1 MFTSIQKKL
10 LLEKPLLWNT
20 KFVPMI
26 ILGIVFHIVHF
37 FLGWLQGTVNFSNK
51 NKIDIE
57 FSAVSF
63 GILAVILAII
73 LWLVAYFKNNSFK
86 SFYKKSKNSL
96 FYEWLQLFVIIFLL
110 SSFYV
115 SFSIGKQLHE
125 RSYFSYEE
133 TQKRCEIIAN
143 ADIFIDGF
151 FKGTEID
158 SLASGL
164 IDSLGNKTAK
174 LKRQEVDYYATAVD
188 AQELVYKDHIVFNGK
203 KFKEYS
209 LLNRGIHEFSIISKK
224 MDSLNEI
231 KVKNWLFENDVASVK
246 KLMTNYLD
254 LINEH
259 ELKTNLTLDTW
270 FEATYKSPNFDS
282 FLYISPYFK
291 EYETYN
297 SYRYNQYENSV
308 VKPYDV
314 KYSKFFIQQ
323 DILKDKYETVS
334 LAHTNGLIDFDTI
347 IVFLYLAMSSSLL
360 LFSFRVTSG
369 KSWLIALVS
378 LGIINIVIGV
388 FGALGSSSSFYFG
401 SLLVIFIGISIYFGK
416 VYIEAKRKEI
426 SEIILNLISW
436 LSVYF
441 IPIIYNLVTDYY
453 MNSQYIDDYKYIS
466 PEYTWLREHTSTMFV
481 LNFIFM
487 IFALFLLGRIIR
499 NWKGI
504 AEN

>member
-20 KFVPMI
+20 KFIPMV
-26 ILGIVFHIVHF
+26 ILGMAFHIVQF
-37 FLGWLQGTVNFSNK
+37 FLGWFQGTIDFTNKTKVN
-51 NKIDIE
+51 IE
-57 FSAVSF
+57 FSAISF
-63 GILAVILAII
+63 GILAVIITII

-96 FYEWLQLFVIIFLL
+96 FYEWLQLFVVIFLL
-110 SSFYV
+110 SSFYL
-115 SFSIGKQLHE
+115 SFSMGRQLHE
-125 RSYFSYEE
+125 RSYYSYED

-151 FKGTEID
+151 FKGTEVD

-174 LKRQEVDYYATAVD
+174 LKRQEIDSFAAATD
-188 AQELVYKDHIVFNGK
+188 EELIYKDYILFKGK
-203 KFKEYS
+203 KYKEYS
-209 LLNRGIHEFSIISKK
+209 LLNRGIHEFSIISEEA
-224 MDSLNEI
+224 DSLNEI
-231 KVKNWLFENDVASVK
+231 KVKNWLFGNDITAVK
-246 KLMTNYLD
+246 KLMTDYLG

-259 ELKTNLTLDTW
+259 QLKTNLTLETW
-270 FEATYKSPNFDS
+270 FEATYKSPKFDS

-297 SYRYNQYENSV
+297 SYRYHQYETSI

-314 KYSKFFIQQ
+314 KYSKYYIQQ

-334 LAHTNGLIDFDTI
+334 VAHTNNLIDFDAV
-347 IVFLYLAMSSSLL
+347 IVFLYLALSCSLL
-360 LFSFRVTSG
+360 LFSFRVSSG

-378 LGIINIVIGV
+378 LGIINVIIGI

-401 SLLVIFIGISIYFGK
+401 SMLAFFIGISIYYVK
-416 VYIEAKRKEI
+416 IYVEAKRKEI
-426 SEIILNLISW
+426 SGIILNLILW

-441 IPIIYNLVTDYY
+441 IPIIYNLITDYY
-453 MNSQYIDDYKYIS
+453 KKSEYKYGYDYVS
-466 PEYTWLREHTSTMFV
+466 PEYTWLREHFSTMFV

-487 IFALFLLGRIIR
+487 IFVLFLLSRMIR

>member
-1 MFTSIQKKL
+1 MFTSIQKKI

-20 KFVPMI
+20 KFVPMVL
-26 ILGIVFHIVHF
+26 LGMAFHIVHF
-37 FLGWLQGTVNFSNK
+37 ILGWLQGTIDFSNK
-51 NKIDIE
+51 SKIDIE

-63 GILAVILAII
+63 GILAVILAVI

-96 FYEWLQLFVIIFLL
+96 FYEWLHLFVILFLL
-110 SSFYV
+110 STFYL
-115 SFSIGKQLHE
+115 SFSIGKQLHQ
-125 RSYFSYEE
+125 RSYYSYDD

-143 ADIFIDGF
+143 ADIFIDGY

-174 LKRQEVDYYATAVD
+174 FKRQAVDYYANE
-188 AQELVYKDHIVFNGK
+188 ELVYKDYILFNGK
-203 KFKEYS
+203 KFNAYS
-209 LLNRGIHEFSIISKK
+209 LMNRGIHEFSIISKAT
-224 MDSLNEI
+224 DSLNEI
-231 KVKNWLFENDVASVK
+231 KVKNWLFENDVAAVK
-246 KLMTNYLD
+246 KLMTDYLN
-254 LINEH
+254 LIREH
-259 ELKTNLTLDTW
+259 NLKTNLTLETW
-270 FEATYKSPNFDS
+270 FDATYKSPEFDS

-291 EYETYN
+291 EHETHN
-297 SYRYNQYENSV
+297 SYRYTQYETSIA
-308 VKPYDV
+308 KPYNV
-314 KYSKFFIQQ
+314 KYSNYFIQQ

-334 LAHTNGLIDFDTI
+334 IAHTDNLVDFEAVT
-347 IVFLYLAMSSSLL
+347 VFLYVALSLSLL

-378 LGIINIVIGV
+378 LGIINVIIGI

-401 SLLVIFIGISIYFGK
+401 SLLAIFIGISIYFGK
-416 VYIEAKRKEI
+416 IYVKAKRKEI
-426 SEIILNLISW
+426 SGIILNLILW

-441 IPIIYNLVTDYY
+441 IPMIYNLVKDYY
-453 MNSQYIDDYKYIS
+453 KKSQYIDEYKYVS
-466 PEYTWLREHTSTMFV
+466 PEYTWLREQTSTMFV
-481 LNFIFM
+481 MNFIFM
-487 IFALFLLGRIIR
+487 IFVLFLLGRIIR